1 MGLVSRSRRPNG
13 GDCERAV
20 EPAFRE
26 NREAELDTEMAAPHL
41 RKNPNEHPAGE
52 PADPSANGSRVE
64 GKRLRRRES
73 ERLPLVGEG
82 KRTEGEVFLDAA
94 QKARGK
100 VHGALP
106 RNPARGTPPETPG
119 LLSLRPQIPERSS
132 PSRVRSAAQNPRAL
146 DCSGPFRRVSLDEGK
161 EAHAKAKTKS
171 SADQHLP

>member
-26 NREAELDTEMAAPHL
+26 DREAELDTEMAAPHL

-73 ERLPLVGEG
+73 ERLPLVGGG
-82 KRTEGEVFLDAA
+82 KRTEAEVFLDAA
-94 QKARGK
+94 QTARGK

-119 LLSLRPQIPERSS
+119 PLSLRLQIPERSS